1 MQSVEEGTLYYY
13 NLDKKILNSNIFYEI
28 KGQSKE
34 IIGYPIMNT
43 IKSLRI
49 VKGISVG
56 KHHSLYWDE
65 DGSLYSWGS
74 RSLALGYGELPSDVV
89 HY

>member
-1 MQSVEEGTLYYY
+1 
-13 NLDKKILNSNIFYEI
+13 
-28 KGQSKE
+28 
-34 IIGYPIMNT
+34 MNT
-43 IKSLRI
+43 IKTLKL

-74 RSLALGYGELPSDVV
+74 RSLALGYGELPSDVLFNE
-89 HY
+89 YRM